1 MTQTTTIDSHNG
13 LRRPQAFT
21 PALTMPSYVE
31 ALVDPGGMFRN
42 PAEVAE
48 DAWFSR
54 EEKRTVL
61 LSWARDELVLE
72 QVASTAL
79 PELKPR
85 SRIAADRRSCAIGPT
100 CSCRISRCGPIHQGA
115 DPASFIHRHHSEN
128 TGESQEREEQQ
139 EEEGCMQDC
148 VNAA

>member
-48 DAWFSR
+48 HAWFSR

-85 SRIAADRRSCAIGPT
+85 SRIAAVIDALAQLDPHAAAEYRAAVRSIRAQIPHPSSTGTILKTLAKAKSGRNSTRRKVA
-100 CSCRISRCGPIHQGA
+100 CRTA
-115 DPASFIHRHHSEN
+115 
-128 TGESQEREEQQ
+128 
-139 EEEGCMQDC
+139 
-148 VNAA
+148 